1 MITPAIGTLALYS
14 QLEVLLDSDIPL
26 FIHGSPGIGKSY
38 IVNDIAQKLDLEIV
52 DVRLSQLDAV
62 DLRGIPTIHNSQTVW
77 MPPIFLPSDPN
88 SRGILFLDELNS
100 APLSVQAAIYQ
111 LILDRKI
118 GEYSMPKGWRI
129 VCAGNKIDD
138 RGIVFKL
145 PSPLINRMVHLVL
158 EARFD
163 DFKAWAIGEGIHSF
177 VIGFLGFR
185 PDLLSGEV
193 PAISE
198 TNPAFCTPRA
208 WSMLSNILKK
218 SSDINK
224 ISPIIYGSVGYGAGI
239 EFLSFIKVYKRLPS
253 VEAILAGESSDIP
266 KEPSS
271 LYALTSALIE
281 RYEHSDQAKNLFE
294 YSKRLP
300 VEFAVMLIKDLII
313 KDESISEL
321 DEFEQWL
328 EKYGD
333 YIL

>member
-1 MITPAIGTLALYS
+1 MITPAIGTRELYS
-14 QLEVLLDSDIPL
+14 QLEVLLESNTPL

-38 IVNDIAQKLDLEIV
+38 IVNDIASKLDLEIV

-62 DLRGIPTIHNSQTVW
+62 DLRGIPAISNAQTVW
-77 MPPIFLPSDPN
+77 MPPVFLPTESE

-145 PSPLINRMVHLVL
+145 PSPLINRMVHIVL

-163 DFKAWAIGEGIHSF
+163 DFKTWAIAEGIHPYI
-177 VIGFLGFR
+177 IGFLGFR
-185 PDLLSGEV
+185 PDLLSSEV
-193 PAISE
+193 PASTE

-208 WSMLSNILKK
+208 WSMLSTILQQT
-218 SSDINK
+218 SDISK
-224 ISPIIYGSVGYGAGI
+224 ISPIIYGCVGYGAGI
-239 EFLSFIKVYKRLPS
+239 ELLSFIKVYKRLPDID
-253 VEAILAGESSDIP
+253 AILAGDSQEVP
-266 KEPSS
+266 QEPSS
-271 LYALTSALIE
+271 LYALIAALIE
-281 RYEHSDQAKNLFE
+281 RYKTIEQAKQLLT
-294 YSKRLP
+294 YSESLP
-300 VEFAVMLIKDLII
+300 VEFSVMLIKDLIT
-313 KDESISEL
+313 KDESICEL
-321 DEFEQWL
+321 ELFEQWL
-328 EKYGD
+328 GQYGD